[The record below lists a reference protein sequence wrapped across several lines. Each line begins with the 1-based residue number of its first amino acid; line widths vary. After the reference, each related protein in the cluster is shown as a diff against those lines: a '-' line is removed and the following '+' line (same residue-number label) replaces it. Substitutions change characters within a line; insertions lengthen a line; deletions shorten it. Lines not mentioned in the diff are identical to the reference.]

1 MKKENCIDISQKTN
15 YKIPNKAG
23 KEVQKNILFTFDCL
37 IKPLQD
43 KFGEGSFSIN
53 SWYRSPNLNV
63 LVKGSAKSDHL
74 LGYAID
80 IHGVSVKN
88 SELFDFLKRLEDTS
102 QIIWE
107 FGNDKEPA
115 WVHVSCNPNKF
126 KSILKSKKNEKGTVY
141 EKFS

>member
-1 MKKENCIDISQKTN
+1 MKREDSVEVSQKTN
-15 YKIPNKAG
+15 YKLVNKAG
-23 KEVQKNILFTFDCL
+23 KEVQKNILFAYDCI

-43 KFGEGSFSIN
+43 KFGEGSFAIN
-53 SWYRSPNLNV
+53 SWYRSPNLNI

-80 IHGVSVKN
+80 IDGITVKN
-88 SELFDFLKRLEDTS
+88 SELFAFLKKLEDTS

-107 FGNDKEPA
+107 FGNDKEPS

-126 KSILKSKKNEKGTVY
+126 KSILKSKKGEKGVIY